1 MKVDK
6 MEKERILILGVTG
19 MLGHTLFKEMNK
31 NEVFE
36 VFGTTRSKS
45 SLYDYFTTEELS
57 RIRDGVDADNFETV
71 IRAIASVQPTIII
84 NCIGIIKQLPI
95 SNDPLTAITV
105 NAQLPHRLS
114 LVARTAKARLIHIST
129 DCVFNGKKGNYT
141 EEDFSTAED
150 LYGKTKYLG
159 EVHYPHCITLRTSI
173 IGHELKTNFSLV
185 DWFMSQENETNGFTK
200 AMYSGFPTIE
210 IVNIISNYVIP
221 NKELSGLYHVSC
233 DAISKYDLL
242 NIMKDVYKKDIKI
255 NTFDSFVLD
264 RSMNSDKFKKISG
277 YKSPSWKQLV
287 ENMYNHVMNEDCYK
301 NKFFRK

>member
-1 MKVDK
+1 
-6 MEKERILILGVTG
+6 MEKEKVLILGVTG

-31 NEVFE
+31 NENFE

-45 SLYDYFTTEELS
+45 GLNEYFTKDELS
-57 RIRDGVDADNFETV
+57 KIRDNVDADNFETV
-71 IRAIASVQPTIII
+71 IKAIASFQPTIII

-95 SNDPLTAITV
+95 SKDPLTAITV

-114 LVARTAKARLIHIST
+114 LVTKAAHARLIHIST
-129 DCVFNGKKGNYT
+129 DCVFDGKQGNYT
-141 EEDFSTAED
+141 ENDLSSAED

-159 EVHYPHCITLRTSI
+159 EVQYPHCITLRTSI

-185 DWFMSQENETNGFTK
+185 DWFMSQNDEINGFTK
-200 AMYSGFPTIE
+200 AIYSGFPTIE
-210 IVNIISNYVIP
+210 MVNIISNYVIP
-221 NKELSGLYHVSC
+221 NKELSGLYHVSS

-255 NTFDSFVLD
+255 NAFDDFVLD
-264 RSMNSDKFKKISG
+264 RSMNSDRFKYATG
-277 YKSPSWKQLV
+277 YKSPSWEKLV
-287 ENMYNHVMNEDCYK
+287 EDMYQHVISDDCYK